1 MKKILLIIP
10 IIFLFVLSSCSL
22 ENSKTTTESTS
33 INTTESQSSTL
44 ENSSIT
50 NSIEES
56 NL

>member
-1 MKKILLIIP
+1 MKKILFIIP
-10 IIFLFVLSSCSL
+10 IIFLFVLSSCAY
-22 ENSKTTTESTS
+22 ESS
-33 INTTESQSSTL
+33 INTAESQSSTL